1 MRATKDSGIS
11 WLGEYPSDWE
21 LKKIKYC
28 LQERVEKNNPVRTTE
43 ILSLTAKQGVIPYDQ
58 KEGGGNKPKEDV
70 SAYRLAYPGDIVMNS
85 MNILSGSVGLS
96 QYFGCVSPVYYMLR
110 PWKVTEDVRYYNYT
124 FQTTMF
130 QRSLFGLGNGILIK
144 ESGNGKLNTIRMRI
158 PMDKFGELFIPVAP
172 IDEQQRI
179 ADFLDAKCAKI
190 DALVADIQ
198 SQIDTLEQYK
208 RSVITETVTKG
219 LNPDAEMKD
228 SGIEW
233 VGEIPAHWLVH
244 PVYYYYGERKNKNYL
259 GKEDNLLSLSYGRV
273 VRKDINTSDGLLPE
287 SFNTYNIVETGD
299 IIIRP
304 TDLQNDKRS
313 LRTGLVKE
321 HGIITSAYID
331 LCPIKQVDSRYF
343 YFLLHAYDVMKVF
356 YNMGNGVRQGLNY
369 SEFSRLMVFE
379 PPYEEQVAIAD
390 YLETKVI
397 EVDAIIER
405 KKEQMSVLNAYKRS
419 LIFEYVTGKK
429 EVRNETADAIVALN
443 PHIIL
448 LGIINDRIGKKH
460 TRGKVQLQKLLYLL
474 DIHVGMNVNTKYYRY
489 EHGPYDRQLNCYIDV
504 LIKNRWYEQ
513 RHDNGEIL
521 IKGKNHDEFVRKY
534 KNQFREK
541 QMEINQLIDALRDM
555 KTSQLERIAT
565 LYAVWNDFILEGESH
580 PTDEKIL
587 HEVVTNWTANK
598 ANPQDGTWK
607 LSLEKMKKLGII
619 PTGKGLH
626 TSRKPM
632 RKAEN
637 E

>member
-1 MRATKDSGIS
+1 MCEMKDSGIE
-11 WLGEYPSDWE
+11 WIGKVPVEW
-21 LKKIKYC
+21 KID
-28 LQERVEKNNPVRTTE
+28 NPQYHFSQRKDR
-43 ILSLTAKQGVIPYDQ
+43 AKQGMVQLTASQKYGVITQTEYMERTGANIVTVQ
-58 KEGGGNKPKEDV
+58 KDFDILKLVCAGDFVIHMRSFQGGLEYSEKTGSIS
-70 SAYRLAYPGDIVMNS
+70 SAYVM
-85 MNILSGSVGLS
+85 
-96 QYFGCVSPVYYMLR
+96 
-110 PWKVTEDVRYYNYT
+110 
-124 FQTTMF
+124 
-130 QRSLFGLGNGILIK
+130 LIPR
-144 ESGNGKLNTIRMRI
+144 NTIREPRYYKWFFKSSNYI
-158 PMDKFGELFIPVAP
+158 DALSSTSNLVRDGQATRWSNFIQLPILFPPAE
-172 IDEQQRI
+172 EQQRI
-179 ADFLDAKCAKI
+179 ADFLDAKCAEI
-190 DALVADIQ
+190 DALTADIQ
-198 SQIDTLEQYK
+198 TQIDTLEQYK

>member
-58 KEGGGNKPKEDV
+58 KDGGGNKPKEDV

-110 PWKVTEDVRYYNYT
+110 PWKATEDVRYYNYI

-158 PMDKFGELFIPVAP
+158 PMDKFGGLFIPVAP
-172 IDEQQRI
+172 IDEQKRI
-179 ADFLDAKCAKI
+179 ADFLDAKCAEI
-190 DALVADIQ
+190 DALTADIQ

-219 LNPDAEMKD
+219 LNPNAEMKD

-233 VGEIPAHWLVH
+233 VGEIPVHWPVH
-244 PVYYYYGERKNKNYL
+244 PVYSYYGERKNKNRL

-273 VRKDINTSDGLLPE
+273 IRKDINTNDGLLPE
-287 SFNTYNIVETGD
+287 SFNTYNIVEAGD

-331 LCPIKQVDSRYF
+331 LCPLKQVDSRYF
-343 YFLLHAYDVMKVF
+343 HFLLHAYDVMKVF

-379 PPYEEQVAIAD
+379 PPYEEQVAMAD
-390 YLETKVI
+390 YLETKVTEI
-397 EVDAIIER
+397 DAIIER
-405 KKEQMSVLNAYKRS
+405 KKEQMAVLDAYKSS

-429 EVRNETADAIVALN
+429 EV
-443 PHIIL
+443 
-448 LGIINDRIGKKH
+448 
-460 TRGKVQLQKLLYLL
+460 
-474 DIHVGMNVNTKYYRY
+474 
-489 EHGPYDRQLNCYIDV
+489 
-504 LIKNRWYEQ
+504 
-513 RHDNGEIL
+513 
-521 IKGKNHDEFVRKY
+521 
-534 KNQFREK
+534 
-541 QMEINQLIDALRDM
+541 
-555 KTSQLERIAT
+555 
-565 LYAVWNDFILEGESH
+565 
-580 PTDEKIL
+580 
-587 HEVVTNWTANK
+587 
-598 ANPQDGTWK
+598 
-607 LSLEKMKKLGII
+607 
-619 PTGKGLH
+619 
-626 TSRKPM
+626 
-632 RKAEN
+632 
-637 E
+637 

>member
-1 MRATKDSGIS
+1 MREMKDSGIEWIGDVPVS
-11 WLGEYPSDWE
+11 WKIMPNKYLMRKE
-21 LKKIKYC
+21 KKIC
-28 LQERVEKNNPVRTTE
+28 PVYHGE
-43 ILSLTAKQGVIPYDQ
+43 DILSLTMKGVIVRDLDA
-58 KEGGGNKPKEDV
+58 GGKMPTSFDGYQRLEAGNLLMCLFDIDV
-70 SAYRLAYPGDIVMNS
+70 TPRC
-85 MNILSGSVGLS
+85 VGLIKQAGVSSPAYS
-96 QYFGCVSPVYYMLR
+96 QFVLRKEADAAYYCYYYTMLDNDKTLLHLAKNLR
-110 PWKVTEDVRYYNYT
+110 HSLTED
-124 FQTTMF
+124 Q
-130 QRSLFGLGNGILIK
+130 LGA
-144 ESGNGKLNTIRMRI
+144 
-158 PMDKFGELFIPVAP
+158 IPVIVPP
-172 IDEQQRI
+172 IEEQQRI
-179 ADFLDAKCAKI
+179 ADVLDTKCAEI
-190 DALVADIQ
+190 DALTADIQ
-198 SQIDTLEQYK
+198 TQIDTLEQYK

-219 LNPDAEMKD
+219 LDPDAEMKD
-228 SGIEW
+228 SGVEW

-429 EVRNETADAIVALN
+429 KVRNGTADVIVALN
-443 PHIIL
+443 PHVIL

-474 DIHVGMNVNTKYYRY
+474 DIHVGMNVDTKYYRY
-489 EHGPYDRQLNCYIDV
+489 EHGPYDRQLDRYIDV

-632 RKAEN
+632 RKVEN

>member
-1 MRATKDSGIS
+1 MREMKDSGIEWIGDIPVS
-11 WLGEYPSDWE
+11 WKIMPNKYLMRKE
-21 LKKIKYC
+21 KKIC
-28 LQERVEKNNPVRTTE
+28 PVYHGE
-43 ILSLTAKQGVIPYDQ
+43 DILSLTMKGVIVRDLDA
-58 KEGGGNKPKEDV
+58 GGKMPTSFDGYQRLEAGNLLMCLFDIDV
-70 SAYRLAYPGDIVMNS
+70 TPRC
-85 MNILSGSVGLS
+85 VGLIKQAGVSSPAYS
-96 QYFGCVSPVYYMLR
+96 QFVLRKGADAAYYCYYYTMLDNDKTLLHLAKNLR
-110 PWKVTEDVRYYNYT
+110 HSLTED
-124 FQTTMF
+124 Q
-130 QRSLFGLGNGILIK
+130 LGA
-144 ESGNGKLNTIRMRI
+144 
-158 PMDKFGELFIPVAP
+158 IPVIVPP
-172 IDEQQRI
+172 IEEQQRI
-179 ADFLDAKCAKI
+179 ADFLDTKCAEI
-190 DALVADIQ
+190 DALTADIQ
-198 SQIDTLEQYK
+198 TQIDTLEQYK

-219 LNPDAEMKD
+219 LNPDVEITD
-228 SGIEW
+228 SGVEW

-460 TRGKVQLQKLLYLL
+460 TCGKVQLQKLLYLL

-565 LYAVWNDFILEGESH
+565 LYAVWNDFILEGENH